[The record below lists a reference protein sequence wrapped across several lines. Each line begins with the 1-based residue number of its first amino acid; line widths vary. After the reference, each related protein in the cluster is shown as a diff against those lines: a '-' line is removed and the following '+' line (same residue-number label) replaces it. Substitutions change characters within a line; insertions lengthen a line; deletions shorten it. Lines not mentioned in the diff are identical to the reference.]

1 MDKLTPPSLSPAA
14 TRGSVIVA
22 VIGAIIVLGVLAAA
36 IQKQFGTSSSSV
48 VTENRADSANYAAYS
63 GLTFASA
70 QNDSALAAMHT
81 AGATNYTL
89 ATGLTF
95 NLTVGAKNSGTGKYP
110 VTVIGTANSGTG
122 YEANAYMSAAITP
135 ATSGNNNTGGVSDYV
150 MSTGGTAKVA
160 GYVAGDILANTV
172 TLQGGST
179 VAGSLTTTSTTTPL
193 VISGGV
199 NVGGTG
205 EVICSNSSITV
216 SGGSQVVNGTL
227 YSQGDVTIDGGA
239 TVNGDIYAKGS
250 VTVSGGSTVNGNIH
264 SQSTVGLTSANIGS
278 SSVKRYIYAAGTVT
292 ATGGSTI
299 YVDIHSQTNIA
310 LQNIT
315 VYGNMYA
322 KTGVTTQQYLTHLY
336 GNIYTNPTAPTA
348 PVACATYTAPTAPVF
363 TATTPRNI
371 TGQTTI
377 TAGNYYYT
385 SFSTDW
391 VNLCLDVSGGDIN
404 IFVSGNASSNATIYV
419 KTSTSGNC
427 FNNSNKMDSI
437 DEPFFAAAAKV
448 FLYTGGTFSLG
459 GGVDWFGT
467 VLANGNIN
475 PAGGSSIIGSLH
487 SINGSVNPNGSWYEI
502 KYVKS
507 NYLSSH

>member
-1 MDKLTPPSLSPAA
+1 MDKLTPPSISQTAA
-14 TRGSVIVA
+14 RGSVIVA

-36 IQKQFGTSSSSV
+36 IQKQFGASSSSV

-264 SQSTVGLTSANIGS
+264 SQSSVSLTSANIGS

-336 GNIYTNPTAPTA
+336 GNVYTNPTAPTA

-363 TATTPRNI
+363 TATTNPPSNGDI
-371 TGQTTI
+371 SLTS
-377 TAGNYYYT
+377 GNYYYK
-385 SFSTDW
+385 SFTRQNW
-391 VNLCLDVSGGDIN
+391 TRYCFDVSSGDIN
-404 IFVSGNASSNATIYV
+404 VFVSGDATITGEIYV
-419 KTSTSGNC
+419 KTSTKNNC
-427 FNNSNKMDSI
+427 YTQKMSNINESYGS
-437 DEPFFAAAAKV
+437 EASKV
-448 FLYTGGTFSLG
+448 FLYTGGKFTLNSG
-459 GGVDWFGT
+459 TNWFGT
-467 VLANGNIN
+467 VLANGNIQ
-475 PAGGSSIIGSLH
+475 PAGGSSIIGSMH
-487 SINGSVNPNGSWYEI
+487 SINGSINPNNSWYEI

>member
-1 MDKLTPPSLSPAA
+1 MNELTPTTSLKAA
-14 TRGSVIVA
+14 RGSVIVA
-22 VIGAIIVLGVLAAA
+22 VIGALIVMGVLAAA
-36 IQKQFGTSSSSV
+36 IQKQFGSSSSSM
-48 VTENRADSANYAAYS
+48 VTENRTDSAGYAAYS
-63 GLTFASA
+63 GLTFAAA
-70 QNDSALAAMHT
+70 QTEAVLDNLHSS
-81 AGATNYTL
+81 GATTYTL
-89 ATGLTF
+89 TSGVTF
-95 NLTVGAKNSGTGKYP
+95 NITVGAKTSGSGTATYP
-110 VTVIGTANSGTG
+110 VTVVGTANAGTG
-122 YEANAYMSAAITP
+122 YESNAYMSAPVTITV
-135 ATSGNNNTGGVSDYV
+135 SGG
-150 MSTGGTAKVA
+150 STNKKPPISGPTVKVA
-160 GYVAGDILANTV
+160 GYVDGDILAENV

-179 VAGSLTTTSTTTPL
+179 VEGSITSTSTTTSL
-193 VISGGV
+193 VITGGV

-250 VTVSGGSTVNGNIH
+250 VTVSGGAKVNGNIH
-264 SQSTVGLTSANIGS
+264 SLSSVSLTSANIGS

-336 GNIYTNPTAPTA
+336 GNSYTNPTAPTA
-348 PVACATYTAPTAPVF
+348 PVACATYTAPTSPTF
-363 TATTPRNI
+363 TASTPRNI
-371 TGQTTI
+371 TSQTTI

-385 SFSTDW
+385 SFSTNWID
-391 VNLCLDVSGGDIN
+391 LCLDVSGGDIN

-427 FNNSNKMDSI
+427 FTNSNKMNSI
-437 DEPFFAAAAKV
+437 DETFSAAAAKV
-448 FLYTGGTFSLG
+448 FLYTGGTFTLG

-467 VLANGNIN
+467 VLASGNIQ

-487 SINGSVNPNGSWYEI
+487 SINGSVNPNSSWYEI

>member
-1 MDKLTPPSLSPAA
+1 MNELTPPTSSLKTA
-14 TRGSVIVA
+14 RGSVIVA
-22 VIGAIIVLGVLAAA
+22 VIGALIVMGVLAAA
-36 IQKQFGTSSSSV
+36 IQKQFGASSSSV
-48 VTENRADSANYAAYS
+48 VTENRADSATYAAYS
-63 GLTFASA
+63 GLTFAAA
-70 QNDSALAAMHT
+70 QNDSALATMHT

-95 NLTVGAKNSGTGKYP
+95 NLTVGAKNTGTGKYP
-110 VTVIGTANSGTG
+110 VSVIGTANPGSG
-122 YEANAYMSAAITP
+122 YEANAYMSASITP
-135 ATSGNNNTGGVSDYV
+135 APSGNNNSGGVSDYV

-160 GYVAGDILANTV
+160 GYVAGDVLANTV

-264 SQSTVGLTSANIGS
+264 SQSSVSLTSANIGTS
-278 SSVKRYIYAAGTVT
+278 TVKRYIYAAGTVT

-322 KTGVTTQQYLTHLY
+322 KNGVTTQQYLTHLY
-336 GNIYTNPTAPTA
+336 GNTYTNPTAPTA

-419 KTSTSGNC
+419 KTSATGNC
-427 FNNSNKMDSI
+427 FNSSNKMDSI
-437 DEPFFAAAAKV
+437 DEPFSAAAAKV
-448 FLYTGGTFSLG
+448 FLYTGGAFSLG

-467 VLANGNIN
+467 VLANGNIQ

>member
-1 MDKLTPPSLSPAA
+1 MDELTPPTTDPAA
-14 TRGSVIVA
+14 ARGSVIVA
-22 VIGAIIVLGVLAAA
+22 VIGALIVMGVLAAA
-36 IQKQFGTSSSSV
+36 IQKQFGASSSSV
-48 VTENRADSANYAAYS
+48 VTENRADSATYAAYS
-63 GLTFASA
+63 GLSFAAA
-70 QNDSALAAMHT
+70 QNDSALSTMHT

-95 NLTVGAKNSGTGKYP
+95 NLTVGAKNTGTGKYP
-110 VTVIGTANSGTG
+110 VTVVGTASPGSGT
-122 YEANAYMSAAITP
+122 EANAYMSASITP
-135 ATSGNNNTGGVSDYV
+135 VSSGNNNTGGVSDYV
-150 MSTGGTAKVA
+150 MSSGGAAKVA

-193 VISGGV
+193 VITGGIT
-199 NVGGTG
+199 VGGTG

-216 SGGSQVVNGTL
+216 SGGSNVVNGTL

-239 TVNGDIYAKGS
+239 TVTGDIYAKGI
-250 VTVSGGSTVNGNIH
+250 VTINGGSTVIGNIH
-264 SQSTVGLTSANIGS
+264 SQSKVNFLSGNMGS
-278 SSVKRYIYAAGTVT
+278 STVKRYIYAADTVT
-292 ATGGSTI
+292 VTGGLTE

-315 VYGNMYA
+315 IYGNMYA
-322 KTGVTTQQYLTHLY
+322 KTGVTTQQWLTHLY
-336 GNIYTNPTAPTA
+336 GNTYTNPTAPTA

-363 TATTPRNI
+363 TATAPRNI
-371 TGQTTI
+371 TSQTTI
-377 TAGNYYYT
+377 TAGDYNYT

-391 VNLCLDVSGGDIN
+391 VNLCFDVSGGDIN
-404 IFVSGNASSNATIYV
+404 IFVSGNASSNATPYI
-419 KTSTSGNC
+419 KTSSTGDC
-427 FNNSNKMDSI
+427 FNSSNKMDSI
-437 DEPFFAAAAKV
+437 DETFSAAAAKV
-448 FLYTGGTFSLG
+448 FLYTGGTFTLG

-467 VLANGNIN
+467 VLANGNIY
-475 PAGGSSIIGSLH
+475 PAGGTAVIGSLH